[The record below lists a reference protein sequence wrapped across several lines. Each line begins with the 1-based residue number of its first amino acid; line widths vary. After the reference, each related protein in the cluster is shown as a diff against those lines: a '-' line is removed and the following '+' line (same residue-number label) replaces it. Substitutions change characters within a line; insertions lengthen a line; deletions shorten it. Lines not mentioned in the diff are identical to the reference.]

1 MIKNFLDFSKNV
13 FKEEINPA
21 SKYKNK
27 NTFIFAYFIIA
38 LILTSCSILI
48 YNKKLPIEGIYY
60 IFILALWA
68 SFFKVCKYYNSSID
82 DKDSLTL
89 GPVILFNIFNL
100 IWIFWFIIGMLLYV
114 VVQFFILLFPI
125 ALDAIYLYA
134 LHLLVISSYYYLK
147 SENVIMLEKIK
158 NVFILIF
165 NIFLYLLTGLNLPF
179 ISLYSAAKNKAKYG
193 V

>member
-1 MIKNFLDFSKNV
+1 MIKNFLDFSKTV

-27 NTFIFAYFIIA
+27 NIFIIAYFIIV
-38 LILTSCSILI
+38 LILTSCSLLI
-48 YNKKLPIEGIYY
+48 YNKKLPIEGLYY

-68 SFFKVCKYYNSSID
+68 SFFRVCKYYNTSID

-89 GPVILFNIFNL
+89 RPVILFNIFNL
-100 IWIFWFIIGMLLYV
+100 IWIFWFILGILLYI
-114 VVQFFILLFPI
+114 VVQFFILFFPI
-125 ALDAIYLYA
+125 VLNAIYLYA
-134 LHLLVISSYYYLK
+134 LHLFAISSYYYLK
-147 SENVIMLEKIK
+147 IENAIVLEKIK
-158 NVFILIF
+158 NIFILIF